1 VFVIEKLNDKHLEF
15 LKGFK
20 NQVKEL
26 EDFLKEDA
34 FSNQKLKISTTYL
47 LFHEDKEQR
56 YLAGY
61 VTLLADSIR
70 IYKDRALKQ
79 FFENKGVE
87 YNSLPAIKIGRIAVD
102 KRLQKRG
109 YGKNLIKF
117 SMYTAL
123 NLSESIGCRFLTV
136 DAKLNAKSFYKKH
149 GFKVLIK
156 RDKTTIMYLDLYLG
170 NKDI

>member
-1 VFVIEKLNDKHLEF
+1 MFVIEKLNDKHLEF

-47 LFHEDKEQR
+47 LFYENKGQK

-70 IYKDRALKQ
+70 ISKDENLKK
-79 FFENKGVE
+79 FFENKNVE
-87 YNSLPAIKIGRIAVD
+87 YKSLPAIKIGRIAVD
-102 KRLQKRG
+102 RRFQKKG
-109 YGKNLIKF
+109 YGKNLIIF
-117 SMYTAL
+117 SIYKAL
-123 NLSESIGCRFLTV
+123 HLPDSIGCRFLTV
-136 DAKLNAKSFYKKH
+136 DAKLNAELFYKKH

-156 RDKTTIMYLDLYLG
+156 RNETIIMYLDLYLD
-170 NKDI
+170 NKSI